1 MEKTIKQILELARS
15 LAEKTEV
22 GTATSSR
29 YLFTNAVTCLFMAG
43 DYLRSYFENEE
54 RLKDSAAPKDSAQS

>member
-1 MEKTIKQILELARS
+1 MEKTVNQILELARS
-15 LAEKTEV
+15 LAERTEV

-43 DYLRSYFENEE
+43 DYLRSYAENEE
-54 RLKDSAAPKDSAQS
+54 RLKSASAPDSSQS

>member
-15 LAEKTEV
+15 LAESTET

-43 DYLRSYFENEE
+43 DYLRSYSQNEE
-54 RLKDSAAPKDSAQS
+54 RLKSAASKDSAQS